1 MTTNFFAMN
10 LNDPISTIM
19 TADVVTIAPEQKL
32 LDLKHIYE
40 NKRFHHH
47 VPVVQDGSL
56 VGIVSLIDF
65 MRVIS
70 GASLDDDEAV
80 YHNTTV
86 NEIMTTNPVTI
97 AIDDT
102 VNDAAKVLSK
112 GDIRSVL
119 VLENMSLRGIVTT
132 ADIIRGF
139 LK

>member
-1 MTTNFFAMN
+1 MN

>member
-1 MTTNFFAMN
+1 MN

-19 TADVVTIAPEQKL
+19 TADVVTIGPEQKL

-80 YHNTTV
+80 YHDTKV
-86 NEIMTTNPVTI
+86 NEIMTANPVTI
-97 AIDDT
+97 SIDSR
-102 VNDAAKVLSK
+102 VNDAATILSK

-119 VLENMSLRGIVTT
+119 VLENKSLLGIVTT

>member
-1 MTTNFFAMN
+1 LTTNFFAMN